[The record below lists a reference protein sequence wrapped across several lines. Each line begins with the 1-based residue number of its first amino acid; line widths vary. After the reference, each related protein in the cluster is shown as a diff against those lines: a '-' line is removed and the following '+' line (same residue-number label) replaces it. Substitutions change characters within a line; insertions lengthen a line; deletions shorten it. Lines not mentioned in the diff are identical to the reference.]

1 MIKLAI
7 IHAWL
12 ASIVLTL
19 FPAARKFPNDEM
31 AQQQYI
37 DRVNLIVE
45 DIAKIEYDE
54 NHNPWFSGKWARA
67 KEASLVTIIASEESG
82 GFEIAVENGTKRGD
96 RGASWCFMA
105 INIGKGKTSEG
116 WFGTDLIQ
124 DRSKCF
130 SAGINIMQ
138 RSMNQC
144 RGYGF
149 LSGLSAYNTGRCIQ
163 NESISVSRLSKV
175 LRFVNKTVPED
186 VEILEEI
193 AKANQQQGQ
202 EEPPKVVAQN

>member
-1 MIKLAI
+1 MTFTPLPLVARLGTTSLAGSG
-7 IHAWL
+7 AL
-12 ASIVLTL
+12 ARRRG
-19 FPAARKFPNDEM
+19 P
-31 AQQQYI
+31 
-37 DRVNLIVE
+37 
-45 DIAKIEYDE
+45 
-54 NHNPWFSGKWARA
+54 RA
-67 KEASLVTIIASEESG
+67 ISG
-82 GFEIAVENGTKRGD
+82 GGLGGVIAVLVEAVFKLGD